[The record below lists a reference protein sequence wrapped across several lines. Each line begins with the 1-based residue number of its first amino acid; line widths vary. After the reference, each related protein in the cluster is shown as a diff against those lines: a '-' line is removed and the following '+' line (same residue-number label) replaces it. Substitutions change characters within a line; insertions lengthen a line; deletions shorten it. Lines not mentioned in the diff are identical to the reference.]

1 MRALGLP
8 CYPHLQAHRALGGRA
23 LTGILPPNLDV
34 KQTLFSVFDSMP
46 PWAWG
51 VMGLLAIA
59 ELTLGYLII
68 RAITRGA
75 RLCAGWLRERRRRK
89 AARRP

>member
-1 MRALGLP
+1 
-8 CYPHLQAHRALGGRA
+8 LGGQA
-23 LTGILPPNLDV
+23 LTGILPPNLNV
-34 KQTLFSVFDSMP
+34 ESALFSVFDSMP
-46 PWAWG
+46 TWAWG

-75 RLCAGWLRERRRRK
+75 RLCAGWLRERRRK
-89 AARRP
+89 PKG

>member
-1 MRALGLP
+1 MRGPAWL
-8 CYPHLQAHRALGGRA
+8 CYSHLQAHRGLGGQA

-34 KQTLFSVFDSMP
+34 ESALLSMFDSMP
-46 PWAWG
+46 HWVWG

-75 RLCAGWLRERRRRK
+75 RACARWLRERRRK
-89 AARRP
+89 PKG